1 MSIFDPV
8 VAVMVGLISATLG
21 YCLRLLIDT
30 LKSRR
35 EQQKK
40 LFKNLQSLYV
50 KLIDAKEMFDLQ
62 VEKRDKLEK
71 MLRENHQEEFKQG
84 IAKNYIGY
92 NDLFKKLYPLFKER
106 EKELHLLIRGLSESI
121 GKINEEI
128 RDWLGKEHLLRIQE
142 SKIDGMKELE
152 KMLGTLR
159 KHLNG
164 WFAIYKGMFLNDDR
178 YSLIYTADEWEHATG
193 FPVGIERKLEKII
206 ILSSKVRK
214 RSKPVQKTYRVAQD
228 QKAQIII
235 QKVKMNDQK

>member
-84 IAKNYIGY
+84 IAKN
-92 NDLFKKLYPLFKER
+92 
-106 EKELHLLIRGLSESI
+106 
-121 GKINEEI
+121 
-128 RDWLGKEHLLRIQE
+128 
-142 SKIDGMKELE
+142 
-152 KMLGTLR
+152 
-159 KHLNG
+159 
-164 WFAIYKGMFLNDDR
+164 
-178 YSLIYTADEWEHATG
+178 
-193 FPVGIERKLEKII
+193 
-206 ILSSKVRK
+206 
-214 RSKPVQKTYRVAQD
+214 
-228 QKAQIII
+228 
-235 QKVKMNDQK
+235 